1 MSFTSFWQCSFFFDF
16 AAAGFLCL
24 RLSCSLLHQ
33 ISICLQQLPC
43 FDHPWCGRWV
53 DSEWL
58 KLAFC
63 LSVSLKLYLCPR
75 LCAYPSFL
83 IYSDDPPV
91 SLSLSSVWVCLLA
104 SRKKATAKMLSR
116 APQVKSSGSSFQDFR
131 TSLAA
136 TCWALLHPADGDIFD
151 ESRMNRDILRIMRR
165 QWKKWLKIIE
175 NYKII

>member
-1 MSFTSFWQCSFFFDF
+1 MQPSASDLDMSSTASLFWPSLMRPLGWQRV
-16 AAAGFLCL
+16 AEAGLLSLCL
-24 RLSCSLLHQ
+24 SL
-33 ISICLQQLPC
+33 
-43 FDHPWCGRWV
+43 
-53 DSEWL
+53 
-58 KLAFC
+58 
-63 LSVSLKLYLCPR
+63 SLKLYLCPR